1 MFEEEIHFR
10 NCYLNGFGTFDLV
23 TLTFNPVTPKSIGF
37 LCCPG
42 QMCEPSLR
50 KVGQGVLE
58 LLIGSEKV
66 TDGKTDLPAYRQ
78 TDRQDMRIA
87 TFLLRGTHL

>member
-10 NCYLNGFGTFDLV
+10 NCYLNGFGSFDPV
-23 TLTFNPVTPKSIGF
+23 TLTFDSMTPTSLGF

-42 QMCEPSLR
+42 QMCKPSLR
-50 KVGQGVLE
+50 KVGQGVLKS
-58 LLIGSEKV
+58 LMGSEKV
-66 TDGKTDLPAYRQ
+66 TDGKTDLPTYRQ